1 MGKFEEMIDVLDQ
14 QAEILAA
21 VKDQGDKAIESTI
34 DRIAAAINASLSGD
48 DDEVEKVFDVMLNYV
63 VDKSEVYVDN

>member
-1 MGKFEEMIDVLDQ
+1 MDKFEEMVDVLDQ
-14 QAEILAA
+14 LAEILAA

-34 DRIAAAINASLSGD
+34 DRIAASINASLSGD

-63 VDKSEVYVDN
+63 VDKSGVYIDS

>member
-1 MGKFEEMIDVLDQ
+1 MDKFEEMIDVLDQ

-21 VKDQGDKAIESTI
+21 VNDQGDKAIETTI
-34 DRIAAAINASLSGD
+34 DHIAAAINASLSGD
-48 DDEVEKVFDVMLNYV
+48 DDEAEKVFDVMLNYV

>member
-1 MGKFEEMIDVLDQ
+1 MDKFEEMVDVLDQ
-14 QAEILAA
+14 LAEMLAA

-34 DRIAAAINASLSGD
+34 DRIAASINASLSGD

-63 VDKSEVYVDN
+63 VDKSEVYIDS

>member
-1 MGKFEEMIDVLDQ
+1 MDEFEEMIDVLDQ
-14 QAEILAA
+14 LAKILAA
-21 VKDQGDKAIESTI
+21 TKDQGDKAIENAI
-34 DRIAAAINASLSGD
+34 DSIAGAINASLSGD